1 MIELSIFDVIVVGM
15 GLLEFILVV
24 FVVVLGKMVLYL
36 DVYEGYFFLWV
47 FFYFFQ
53 IGDFVIVG
61 GYLFKFFFVF
71 EEELSFIVEEMEYYI
86 LELKDVLDLYLNVK
100 LECMDELVFG
110 WLN

>member
-1 MIELSIFDVIVVGM
+1 M
-15 GLLEFILVV
+15 
-24 FVVVLGKMVLYL
+24 
-36 DVYEGYFFLWV
+36 
-47 FFYFFQ
+47 
-53 IGDFVIVG
+53 IVG